1 MNSMLFGLIFIQVSI
16 FFGLGA
22 VMMIALYKSLKN
34 SMVLS
39 PSRQTGNLIRS
50 RRNRLS

>member
-22 VMMIALYKSLKN
+22 VLMIALCKSLKN
-34 SMVLS
+34 TMAAV
-39 PSRQTGNLIRS
+39 PARQTGNLIRY
-50 RRNRLS
+50 RRNRSI